1 MSDNVRL
8 HTIRV
13 PMRRICA
20 VLPAVA
26 LLGGGLAFSAP
37 AVSAPEPRVVA
48 AADAGLPVVV
58 VPDTALTAPS
68 GAGIF
73 DDRTEGPR
81 APEPML
87 PVAGA
92 PEALLPAGAPVNGSA
107 MVTLDSTGIPVRAL
121 EAYRTAGSLVNAAD
135 PGCHID
141 WALVAAIGRVESN
154 HARFGGNQLDNAG
167 VARPGI
173 IGIPLDGTNGTARIT
188 DSDGGLLDRDTVYD
202 RAVGPMQFIP
212 GTWRVSGV
220 DANRDGAKNPQDMA
234 DASTATAIYLCSGPG
249 DLTRGGDLRSAIL
262 RYNASDSYVK
272 MVTAIASAYRQG
284 VSALPASDLAPAKP
298 AALAPPITGPAA
310 KPAAAGKAVA
320 SRPKAVPAKPKAPQ
334 PKATPTTPATS
345 APTSTPAAPSSTSTT
360 PTSTTSPPTSTSTTA
375 APPATTST
383 TPPGPV
389 PTSTAPACEPTP
401 VPTITG
407 VPDPTNTPTT
417 PATCTPCVPDPS
429 PASAAPGT
437 PLKPCVPVSCLA
449 TPATCPTVTPT
460 P

>member
-1 MSDNVRL
+1 MSENGRL

-13 PMRRICA
+13 PLRRVCA

-26 LLGGGLAFSAP
+26 LLGAGLAFSAP
-37 AVSAPEPRVVA
+37 ATSAPNPTVVA
-48 AADAGLPVVV
+48 VADDSPVVV
-58 VPDTALTAPS
+58 VPDTALTVPS

-73 DDRTEGPR
+73 ADRAEGLK

-87 PVAGA
+87 PAA
-92 PEALLPAGAPVNGSA
+92 RTPAALLPAGSPVNGSA

-121 EAYRTAGSLVNAAD
+121 EAYRTASSLVNAAD

-173 IGIPLDGTNGTARIT
+173 IGIALDGSNGTARIT

-220 DANRDGAKNPQDMA
+220 DANDDGVKNPQDMA
-234 DASTATAIYLCSGPG
+234 DAAAATAVYLCSGPG
-249 DLTRGGDLRSAIL
+249 DLKRPGDLRSAIL

-272 MVTAIASAYRQG
+272 MVSSIANAYRQG
-284 VSALPASDLAPAKP
+284 VTALPASDLAPARPTALVPRTSRPATKP
-298 AALAPPITGPAA
+298 ATATRAAATPRKATPAIAKAKAAPAAPVKTTATA
-310 KPAAAGKAVA
+310 KPA
-320 SRPKAVPAKPKAPQ
+320 S
-334 PKATPTTPATS
+334 
-345 APTSTPAAPSSTSTT
+345 PTSTSTSSPSSTSTT
-360 PTSTTSPPTSTSTTA
+360 SSPTSTPPT
-375 APPATTST
+375 TTST
-383 TPPGPV
+383 TPPSPE

-407 VPDPTNTPTT
+407 VPDPTDTPSADPACGCVPAPSPTGTT
-417 PATCTPCVPDPS
+417 PSEACA
-429 PASAAPGT
+429 PA
-437 PLKPCVPVSCLA
+437 SCLA
-449 TPATCPTVTPT
+449 TPATCPTATP
-460 P
+460 